1 MDMQEA
7 RRLSDITNEFYRT
20 VHASFSA
27 TRQAPWPGWERVAE
41 VAFSG
46 ADGLRTTGGTREA
59 IGSRTDDSADALREA
74 DGLRAGD
81 SREAGTA
88 DGPQPFDVL
97 DLACG
102 NLRFERFLAGRV
114 SNARVWAADI
124 CDELVELAPADDL
137 SELHYQHVDLASDPS
152 AVVAP
157 ACDLCVS
164 FGFMHH
170 LPSTEQ
176 RMAVLRTLVDHMR
189 PGGFVA
195 VSFWQFARDERLR
208 AKATPLAEPGD
219 YLMGWQHEQGVQ
231 RYCHSYE
238 EDEISAL
245 VAGLP
250 AEVQE
255 VARFSADGNLNRYVI
270 LGHQGVT
277 P

>member
-27 TRQAPWPGWERVAE
+27 TRQAPWPGWERVTE
-41 VAFSG
+41 VAFPG
-46 ADGLRTTGGTREA
+46 ADNGACSL
-59 IGSRTDDSADALREA
+59 
-74 DGLRAGD
+74 
-81 SREAGTA
+81 
-88 DGPQPFDVL
+88 QPFDIL

-219 YLMGWQHEQGVQ
+219 YLMGWQHEQDVR

>member
-27 TRQAPWPGWERVAE
+27 TRQSPWAGWERVAE
-41 VAFSG
+41 VTFPD
-46 ADGLRTTGGTREA
+46 ADGGAAGG
-59 IGSRTDDSADALREA
+59 
-74 DGLRAGD
+74 
-81 SREAGTA
+81 GTA
-88 DGPQPFDVL
+88 DGGAAGGSRAFDVL

-114 SNARVWAADI
+114 PGARVWAADI

-137 SELHYQHVDLASDPS
+137 PELRYQHVDLASDPA

-176 RMAVLRTLVDHMR
+176 RMAVLRALVEHTR
-189 PGGFVA
+189 VGGFVA
-195 VSFWQFARDERLR
+195 VSFWQFAHDERLR

-219 YLMGWQHEQGVQ
+219 YLMGWQHEQDVW

-238 EDEISAL
+238 EDEIDAL
-245 VAGLP
+245 VAGLS

-255 VARFSADGNLNRYVI
+255 VERFSADGNLNRYVI

>member
-7 RRLSDITNEFYRT
+7 RRLSDITSEFYRT

-27 TRQAPWPGWERVAE
+27 TRQAPWPGWGRVAE
-41 VAFSG
+41 VTFPG
-46 ADGLRTTGGTREA
+46 AARLRTTGSTRETS
-59 IGSRTDDSADALREA
+59 GSRTDDSADALREA
-74 DGLRAGD
+74 DGLR
-81 SREAGTA
+81 EAGTA
-88 DGPQPFDVL
+88 NGSQPFDVL

-102 NLRFERFLAGRV
+102 NLRFERFLASRV
-114 SNARVWAADI
+114 PGARVWAADI
-124 CDELVELAPADDL
+124 CDELVGLAPANDL
-137 SELHYQHVDLASDPS
+137 SELHYQHVDLAFDPA

-195 VSFWQFARDERLR
+195 VSFWQFAHDERLR

-245 VAGLP
+245 VAGLST
-250 AEVQE
+250 EVRE

>member
-27 TRQAPWPGWERVAE
+27 TRQAPWAGWERVAE
-41 VAFSG
+41 VAFPG
-46 ADGLRTTGGTREA
+46 ADGLRAAGGSREA
-59 IGSRTDDSADALREA
+59 SGSRA
-74 DGLRAGD
+74 DGDANGTQGAGD
-81 SREAGTA
+81 SRTDGTA
-88 DGPQPFDVL
+88 DGSRPFDVL

-114 SNARVWAADI
+114 PGARVWAADI

-137 SELHYQHVDLASDPS
+137 PELHYQHVDLAFDPTS
-152 AVVAP
+152 VVAP

-170 LPSTEQ
+170 LPSTGQ
-176 RMAVLRTLVDHMR
+176 RMAVLRTLVEHTR
-189 PGGFVA
+189 AGGFVA
-195 VSFWQFARDERLR
+195 VSFWQFAHDERLR
-208 AKATPLAEPGD
+208 SKATPLDGPGD
-219 YLMGWQHEQGVQ
+219 YLMGWQHEQGVR
-231 RYCHSYE
+231 RYCHSFE
-238 EDEISAL
+238 EDEINAL
-245 VAGLP
+245 VARLP
-250 AEVQE
+250 SEIRE
-255 VARFSADGNLNRYVI
+255 VARFSADGKTGDLNRYVI

>member
-7 RRLSDITNEFYRT
+7 RYLSDITNKFYRT

-27 TRQAPWPGWERVAE
+27 TRQSPWPGWERVAE
-41 VAFSG
+41 LTFP
-46 ADGLRTTGGTREA
+46 EA
-59 IGSRTDDSADALREA
+59 NDDACGSK
-74 DGLRAGD
+74 
-81 SREAGTA
+81 
-88 DGPQPFDVL
+88 PFDVL

-114 SNARVWAADI
+114 PNARVWASDI
-124 CDELVELAPADDL
+124 CDELAALAAADDL
-137 SELHYQHVDLASDPS
+137 PEIRYQHVNLASDPAS
-152 AVVAP
+152 VEAP

-170 LPSTEQ
+170 LPSAEQ
-176 RMAVLRTLVDHMR
+176 RMAVLRTLVEHTR
-189 PGGFVA
+189 AGGFVA

-208 AKATPLAEPGD
+208 AKATPLDGPGD
-219 YLMGWQHEQGVQ
+219 YLMGWQHEQDVW
-231 RYCHSYE
+231 RYCHSFE
-238 EDEISAL
+238 EDEIDAL
-245 VAGLP
+245 VASLP
-250 AEVQE
+250 AEVRE